1 MLRCILLVSVVTNS
15 LYAGNGCSSCAGV
28 KTPTTKK
35 YTVQPAP
42 FKLKTNERSAIERP
56 GLQDRRKKQNSN
68 RRSTKDLN
76 QVVDPAGMLPIEETK
91 QAAAGAQKEPQVN
104 RNIAPQEAPVSPTF
118 VAVTPTS
125 TTIRIIS

>member
-35 YTVQPAP
+35 YTVQPAQ
-42 FKLKTNERSAIERP
+42 FKPKVNDRSRLKRTGSIINAQGQS
-56 GLQDRRKKQNSN
+56 KKNMDDVI
-68 RRSTKDLN
+68 DLSIPHMP
-76 QVVDPAGMLPIEETK
+76 PAEAK
-91 QAAAGAQKEPQVN
+91 QAAAVEAEKEPRIN
-104 RNIAPQEAPVSPTF
+104 HDDTPQEAPVSPTF